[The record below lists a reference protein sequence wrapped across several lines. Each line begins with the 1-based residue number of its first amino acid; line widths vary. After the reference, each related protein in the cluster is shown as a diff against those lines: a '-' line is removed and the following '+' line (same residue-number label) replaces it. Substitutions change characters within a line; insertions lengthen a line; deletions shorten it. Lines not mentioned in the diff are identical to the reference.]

1 MDDSRRLYFL
11 PMIETALCSDDPGE
25 ALGKAFQEIQELGAR
40 EEYREGFAQ
49 FRLFLRKVVEAHLED
64 YPDSQQSIR
73 SSIYRLICDLV
84 TDVLQEASDREKTD
98 LIETFQKEKAWRVE
112 YERLQSELGSLLL
125 RPPLALE
132 VIEDN
137 KIIASITVSDMP
149 VRLPGITPGHYIVRL
164 SSGRVLWE
172 GDLLKGHLLWLEA
185 YGDEDLPMAAKSDGD
200 TAKPTLSEP
209 LLGGEVRMDV
219 VPGLQSGEMRL
230 SYGKP
235 RR

>member
-11 PMIETALCSDDPGE
+11 PMIETALKSDNPGE

-49 FRLFLRKVVEAHLED
+49 FRLFLRKVLEAHLKD

-73 SSIYRLICDLV
+73 SSIYRLIRDLV
-84 TDVLQEASDREKTD
+84 TDVQEASDREKTD

-132 VIEDN
+132 VIENN
-137 KIIASITVSDMP
+137 KIIASITVSNMP

-164 SSGRVLWE
+164 SIGRVLWE